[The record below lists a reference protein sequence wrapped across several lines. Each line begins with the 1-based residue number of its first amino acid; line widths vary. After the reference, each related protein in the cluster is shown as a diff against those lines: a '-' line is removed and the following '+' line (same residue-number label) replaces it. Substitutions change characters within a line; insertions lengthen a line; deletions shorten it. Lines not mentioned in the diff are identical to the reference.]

1 MSSFIFSNYL
11 ENSNDTSKKI
21 SEFLDKKDLYIPNI
35 FNVINTIPRY
45 KIIYYIFIVLLIYAF
60 FRDRTIRLN
69 EIFIF
74 LVSVILIYFLIQK
87 DYINFIQFTD
97 NKKIQMK
104 FLEKMM
110 FSTNNYEKEII
121 GGESL
126 TLNDYTISKSYL
138 YYDSIIVEFYYNIRD
153 FINYDISSYINS
165 LKSTNNLLKI
175 SFQSKNLKQRLKEN
189 YEEAII
195 EKNKALNYLSYSTF
209 TIPIHDNSYKK
220 YKESIN
226 ILHQRLNAHIDNM
239 SILFKDITVERNKN
253 DLYYLPKDV
262 FEKDNDVQPNN
273 LVLNNSSLVSN
284 LY

>member
-1 MSSFIFSNYL
+1 MSSLIFNNYL

-126 TLNDYTISKSYL
+126 TLNDYTTGKSYL

>member
-1 MSSFIFSNYL
+1 MSSLIFNNYL

-21 SEFLDKKDLYIPNI
+21 REFLDKKDLYIPNI

-126 TLNDYTISKSYL
+126 TLNDYTTGKSYL

>member
-1 MSSFIFSNYL
+1 MSSLIFSNYL
-11 ENSNDTSKKI
+11 QNSNDTSKKI

-35 FNVINTIPRY
+35 FNVLNTIPRY
-45 KIIYYIFIVLLIYAF
+45 KIIYYMFIVFFIYAF

-74 LVSVILIYFLIQK
+74 LISVLIIYFLIQK
-87 DYINFIQFTD
+87 DYINFIEFTD
-97 NKKIQMK
+97 TKKLQMK

-126 TLNDYTISKSYL
+126 TLNDYNTKKSYL
-138 YYDSIIVEFYYNIRD
+138 YYDSIIVEFYYNIRS

-165 LKSTNNLLKI
+165 LKSTNNVLEL

-195 EKNKALNYLSYSTF
+195 EKNNALNYLSYCTF
-209 TIPIHDNSYKK
+209 SIPINNISYKK

-226 ILHQRLNAHIDNM
+226 ILHQRLNAHIENM
-239 SILFKDITVERNKN
+239 SILFKDITLERNKN

-262 FEKDNDVQPNN
+262 FEKDKSVQPNN

>member
-1 MSSFIFSNYL
+1 MKTGIIFL
-11 ENSNDTSKKI
+11 I
-21 SEFLDKKDLYIPNI
+21 HWAIVF
-35 FNVINTIPRY
+35 VI
-45 KIIYYIFIVLLIYAF
+45 LLIYAF

-126 TLNDYTISKSYL
+126 TLNDYTTGKSYL